1 MNNPNG
7 CVIAEDEHI
16 FRDALIKLL
25 ATQWPQLDILAA
37 CEDGAEALEAIA
49 EHQPAYAFLDIRMP
63 GLSGLDVAAATA
75 QISPAT
81 QVVFVTAYNQYA
93 IDAFE
98 KGAVDYLLKPI
109 EPKRLASTI
118 ERLKARALSGSHNP
132 AALQSLIEQL
142 GKALPP
148 KAVAEPLVWLT
159 ASTGKESRLIMI
171 EDVLY
176 FQSDS
181 KYTTVVT
188 AEGEALLRTPI
199 RDLINKLDTQQF
211 KQIHRATIVN
221 MKAVASIVRDE
232 SGRGTIKL
240 KGRAETLGV
249 SLTFMPLFRN
259 M

>member
-1 MNNPNG
+1 MKKPIH
-7 CVIAEDEHI
+7 CVVAEDEQI

-25 ATQWPQLDILAA
+25 ASQWPDLEVLAA

-49 EHQPAYAFLDIRMP
+49 EHQPAVAFLDIRMP
-63 GLSGLDVAAATA
+63 GLSGMDVAAATA
-75 QISPAT
+75 AISPAT

-118 ERLKARALSGSHNP
+118 ERLQTRMSTGGSDPVAL
-132 AALQSLIEQL
+132 AALVEQL
-142 GKALPP
+142 SKVLPQR
-148 KAVAEPLVWLT
+148 AIAEPMVWLT

-181 KYTTVVT
+181 KYTTVIT
-188 AEGEALLRTPI
+188 AEGEALLRTPL
-199 RDLINKLDTQQF
+199 RDLIGKLDSNQF
-211 KQIHRATIVN
+211 RQIHRATIVN

-232 SGRGTIKL
+232 TGRGIIKL
-240 KGRAETLGV
+240 KERPETLAV
-249 SLTFMPLFRN
+249 SLTYMPLFRN

>member
-1 MNNPNG
+1 MNRPVT
-7 CVIAEDEHI
+7 CVIAEDEQL

-25 ATQWPQLDILAA
+25 ANQWPELEILAA

-49 EHQPAYAFLDIRMP
+49 EHQPAVAFLDIRMP
-63 GLSGLDVAAATA
+63 GLSGMDVAAATA
-75 QISPAT
+75 SISPAT

-98 KGAVDYLLKPI
+98 KGAIDYLLKPI
-109 EPKRLASTI
+109 EPKRLANTI
-118 ERLKARALSGSHNP
+118 ERLQTRLLSGHSDP
-132 AALQSLIEQL
+132 AVLA
-142 GKALPP
+142 A
-148 KAVAEPLVWLT
+148 LVWLT

-181 KYTTVVT
+181 KYTTVMT
-188 AEGEALLRTPI
+188 AEGEALLRTPL
-199 RDLINKLDTQQF
+199 RDLIDRLDSNQF

-221 MKAVASIVRDE
+221 MKTVAAIIRDE
-232 SGRGTIKL
+232 TGRGIIKL
-240 KGRAETLGV
+240 KGRPETLAV
-249 SLTFMPLFRN
+249 SLTYMPLFRN

>member
-1 MNNPNG
+1 MNKPVY
-7 CVIAEDEHI
+7 CVVAEDEQI
-16 FRDALIKLL
+16 FREALIKLL
-25 ATQWPQLDILAA
+25 ASQWPDLEVLAA

-49 EHQPAYAFLDIRMP
+49 EHQPAIAFLDIRMP
-63 GLSGLDVAAATA
+63 GLSGMDVAAATA
-75 QISPAT
+75 AISPKT

-118 ERLKARALSGSHNP
+118 ERLQTRMSNGGSDP
-132 AALQSLIEQL
+132 AALAALVEQL
-142 GKALPP
+142 SKVLPQR
-148 KAVAEPLVWLT
+148 AIAEPMVWLT

-181 KYTTVVT
+181 KYTTVIT
-188 AEGEALLRTPI
+188 ADGEALLRTPL
-199 RDLINKLDTQQF
+199 RDLIGKLDSNQF

-232 SGRGTIKL
+232 TGRGIIKL
-240 KGRAETLGV
+240 KERPETLAV
-249 SLTFMPLFRN
+249 SLTYMPLFRN

>member
-1 MNNPNG
+1 MNKPIH
-7 CVIAEDEHI
+7 CVVAEDEQI

-25 ATQWPQLDILAA
+25 ASQWPDLEVLAA

-49 EHQPAYAFLDIRMP
+49 EHQPAVAFLDIRMP
-63 GLSGLDVAAATA
+63 GLSGMDVAAATA
-75 QISPAT
+75 AISPAT

-118 ERLKARALSGSHNP
+118 ERLQTRMSTGGSDPVAL
-132 AALQSLIEQL
+132 AALLEQL
-142 GKALPP
+142 SKVLPQR
-148 KAVAEPLVWLT
+148 AIAEPMVWLT

-181 KYTTVVT
+181 KYTTVIT
-188 AEGEALLRTPI
+188 AEGEALLRTPL
-199 RDLINKLDTQQF
+199 RDLIGKLDSNQF

-232 SGRGTIKL
+232 TGRGIIKL
-240 KGRAETLGV
+240 KERPETLAV
-249 SLTFMPLFRN
+249 SLTYMPLFRN